1 MNYNLILGVLSGI
14 IAQVVTFYQLQGP
27 LKYNFLKQHFWFVLL
42 WGIPI
47 SYLFT
52 TSVRNF
58 QHAFNGE
65 LWPGR
70 LIGFSIGTI
79 VFTLMSNFIF
89 DENINLKTWIC
100 LGLSLMIL
108 LVQIFLK

>member
-1 MNYNLILGVLSGI
+1 MNYNLLLGVFTGV

-27 LKYNFLKQHFWFVLL
+27 LKYEVLKQNFWFVLL

-58 QHAFNGE
+58 QTAFDGA

-79 VFTLMSNFIF
+79 VFTIMSNILF
-89 DENINLKTWIC
+89 EETLTPKTWIC
-100 LGLSLMIL
+100 LGLSLLIL
-108 LVQIFLK
+108 LTQIFLK

>member
-1 MNYNLILGVLSGI
+1 MNYNLIIGTLSGI
-14 IAQVVTFYQLQGP
+14 LAQIVTFYQLQGP
-27 LKYNFLKQHFWFVLL
+27 LKYSFLKQNFWFVLL

-58 QHAFNGE
+58 QMAFDGA

-79 VFTLMSNFIF
+79 VFTIMAHILF
-89 DENINLKTWIC
+89 EEVLTPKTWIC
-100 LGLSLMIL
+100 LGLSAVIL